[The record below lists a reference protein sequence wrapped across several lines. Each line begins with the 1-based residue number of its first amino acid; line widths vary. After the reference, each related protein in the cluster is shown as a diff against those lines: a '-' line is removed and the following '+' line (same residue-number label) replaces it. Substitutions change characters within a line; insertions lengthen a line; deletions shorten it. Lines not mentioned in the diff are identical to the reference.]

1 MVATLMLIKLWIPI
15 SAAMPAQMI
24 LPPVSFAF
32 MPIKMQSIT
41 INNIKIID
49 DTTTHKSQFFSDN
62 CKNKVC
68 LRLRNEISV
77 YRRRRV
83 TVVAFSG

>member
-41 INNIKIID
+41 INNIKIM
-49 DTTTHKSQFFSDN
+49 TTQQPTNPNSSPIIAKIKSVCGSEMKFPFFTD
-62 CKNKVC
+62 
-68 LRLRNEISV
+68 
-77 YRRRRV
+77 
-83 TVVAFSG
+83 VVASLL